1 MVSHSQTRDA
11 FMACLKILE
20 KGYRRIGYITA
31 ETICTFGLFD
41 AGYLKAQALLPEE
54 DRVPLLVLKE
64 WSQPTRKV
72 LKEIDSWVKRYRPD
86 AVFSTEGNVKAL
98 LTAAGYQVPRDLGLA
113 TTSVTNGDVDAGIC
127 ENPEEAG
134 ATAVKNLVGL
144 IQRNE
149 MGIPEFPHEIL
160 VRGTWVDGSC
170 LPLGPYSESETS
182 SRYKR
187 ILT

>member
-1 MVSHSQTRDA
+1 
-11 FMACLKILE
+11 
-20 KGYRRIGYITA
+20 
-31 ETICTFGLFD
+31 
-41 AGYLKAQALLPEE
+41 LKAQALLPEE